1 MGFATRFGNLKIGAR
16 LAAGFGV
23 VLALMLVLVTIAV
36 GRVGDISTGLTTI
49 NDVNSVK
56 QRYAINFRGSV
67 HDRAISLRDVT
78 LVADA
83 AALAPVLADI
93 DRLSADYAKSAE
105 QLDRMFAERTDI
117 TAEERAI
124 LADIKGI
131 EARTLPLIQ
140 KVVALR
146 QAGDDAQA
154 KALLMSQARPA
165 FVDWLARINVFIDLQ
180 EKMNQAQ
187 GAQARSVAQGFAA
200 LMTILALAAVVAG
213 VLVAWAI
220 TRQLT
225 RALGAEPAEV
235 KRVADAVARGELS
248 DHVPVRAGDEQ
259 SIMASLARMHA
270 TLRGIVQ
277 GVRDNAENLANASAE
292 ISQGNADLSRRTE
305 QQASALEQTAA
316 SMEEFASTVRQN
328 ADNAAQ
334 ANALAA
340 GASEVAVQGGEVVGQ
355 VVSTIK
361 EINDSS
367 KQIADII
374 GVIDGIAFQTNI
386 LALNA
391 AVEAARAGDH
401 GRGFAVVASEVRS
414 LAQRSATAAKEIK
427 TLITTSVERVEQ
439 GTILAD
445 RAGETMREAVSSIR
459 RVTDVVGEITA
470 ATREQS
476 AGIGEVSEAVTRMD
490 QMTQQNAALVEES
503 AAAAQSL
510 SEQAN
515 QLLDQ
520 VAVFKLGNDSR
531 RVASP
536 APDAAKT
543 AAVAPGTP
551 ARAPLAAKRDDTGAG
566 RIASK
571 GAVTRLA
578 RTRAAADKP
587 ALAPVVATA
596 AVAAGSDDW
605 TAF

>member
-1 MGFATRFGNLKIGAR
+1 MSFGTRFGNLRIGVR

-23 VLALMLVLVTIAV
+23 VLALMLVLVVIAA
-36 GRVGDISTGLTTI
+36 GRVSDISTGLATI

-67 HDRAISLRDVT
+67 HDRAISLRDAT

-83 AALAPVLADI
+83 AALSPVLADI
-93 DRLSADYAKSAE
+93 ARLSADYARSAE

-117 TAEERAI
+117 SAEERAI
-124 LADIKGI
+124 LADIKDI

-146 QAGDDAQA
+146 QAGDEAQA
-154 KALLMSQARPA
+154 KAVLMTQARPA
-165 FVDWLARINVFIDLQ
+165 FVDWLARINAFIDLQ
-180 EKMNQAQ
+180 EKMNQVQ
-187 GAQARSVAQGFAA
+187 GARARSVAEGFAA
-200 LMTILALAAVVAG
+200 LMGVLALGAAIAG
-213 VLVAWAI
+213 ALVAWAI

-225 RALGAEPAEV
+225 RALGAEPVEV

-248 DHVPVRAGDEQ
+248 EQVPVRAGDEQ
-259 SIMASLARMHA
+259 SIMASLARMHS

-292 ISQGNADLSRRTE
+292 ISQGNSDLSRRTE

-328 ADNAAQ
+328 ADSAAQ

-340 GASEVAVQGGEVVGQ
+340 SASDVAVQGGEVVGQ
-355 VVSTIK
+355 VVDTIK

-439 GTILAD
+439 GTVLAD
-445 RAGETMREAVSSIR
+445 RAGETLREAVASIR

-503 AAAAQSL
+503 AAAAHSL
-510 SEQAN
+510 SEQAR
-515 QLLDQ
+515 QLLDE
-520 VAVFKLGNDSR
+520 VAVFKLGNDGR
-531 RVASP
+531 RGASP
-536 APDAAKT
+536 TSGAKSVAASAT
-543 AAVAPGTP
+543 SAASAT
-551 ARAPLAAKRDDTGAG
+551 RAPLAAKRDDAGARRVSTDGTASRLSMARPASAKPAIAGAG
-566 RIASK
+566 
-571 GAVTRLA
+571 
-578 RTRAAADKP
+578 
-587 ALAPVVATA
+587 PV
-596 AVAAGSDDW
+596 SDDW
-605 TAF
+605 TTF